1 MVRHLKLHFF
11 NIKGWAPK
19 DSPIIY
25 RLFKSDCKVPQ
36 SDRLE
41 ITRDAICGLSLFL
54 VLPLAPR
61 GFSPGT
67 PVFASP
73 QKPTFA
79 NSNSTRNQVDEEPL
93 CGCTTCKSLFIY
105 LFIYLFILREHLAT
119 SAQRAKVVLLLTTSG
134 RSLMPIV
141 GRGRDKQAVLWDTR
155 NHLRPRGEYAIDMYT
170 FDTRAHAVY
179 IRLV

>member
-1 MVRHLKLHFF
+1 MWMYYLQIV
-11 NIKGWAPK
+11 
-19 DSPIIY
+19 
-25 RLFKSDCKVPQ
+25 
-36 SDRLE
+36 
-41 ITRDAICGLSLFL
+41 
-54 VLPLAPR
+54 
-61 GFSPGT
+61 
-67 PVFASP
+67 
-73 QKPTFA
+73 
-79 NSNSTRNQVDEEPL
+79 
-93 CGCTTCKSLFIY
+93 IY